1 MITKKG
7 GNYMWQVIAHPF
19 GIGLSALVAFL
30 PLLWLL
36 VSLGVWKMAAH
47 KSCFIALILSLFL
60 AIIGWQMP
68 VELAARGALD
78 GAVLALWP
86 IVWVIFAAIFT
97 YNITLQTGAMSK
109 IQGLM
114 ASFSNDRR
122 VQALLIAWGFGA
134 FLEAAAGF
142 GTAVAIPAS
151 ILIGLGF
158 NPFLA
163 SILCL
168 IANTVPVAFGSV
180 GIPVITLAKV
190 ANLDVMNLTLAV
202 VLQLTPFIIIIPLFL
217 IRLMTKSFAAM
228 KGIIGMSLAA
238 GFAFAIP
245 QFVIAIYMGPEL
257 TAIVGSVASMLT
269 IVLYNK
275 ISPPKEAWRFPE
287 DANDKSTQAVFKTSL
302 QEQFVAWSPYV
313 FLFVF
318 ILGTNAA
325 VFPALSKILAQVK
338 STVFIYNGP
347 GGNPLDIA
355 WILTP
360 GTLILLGALLG
371 GLLQKA
377 SGSDILAVLKRTC
390 IQLQKTTI
398 TVVSIVAL
406 ARIMGYAGMV
416 GDIAVALAQLTG
428 GLYPF
433 IAPVIGALGT
443 FVTGSDTNS
452 NVLFG
457 GLQKQTA
464 LQIGADPTWIAASN
478 SAGAT
483 AGKMISPQSIAIA
496 ATATGQTGKEGDLL
510 QAMIAPCLVY
520 TILLGAWVY
529 FVSAMHWVCF

>member
-1 MITKKG
+1 
-7 GNYMWQVIAHPF
+7 MWQVIAHPF